1 MNQLMFYNKNIK
13 RGYLAPDFKTVHT
26 LEKRKDEAR
35 RIVNKYPGRI
45 PVICQRKTLDAPE
58 IDRKKY
64 LVPKDL
70 SLANFMYIIRKRVK
84 LSPEKSIYLF
94 IDGNMITL
102 TTLMSAIYEE
112 HKNKDGFLYIDYSCE
127 STFG

>member
-1 MNQLMFYNKNIK
+1 
-13 RGYLAPDFKTVHT
+13 
-26 LEKRKDEAR
+26 
-35 RIVNKYPGRI
+35 
-45 PVICQRKTLDAPE
+45 
-58 IDRKKY
+58 
-64 LVPKDL
+64 
-70 SLANFMYIIRKRVK
+70 MYIIRKRVK

-102 TTLMSAIYEE
+102 TTLMSAIYQE

>member
-1 MNQLMFYNKNIK
+1 MNKLMFYNKNSN
-13 RGYLAPDFKTVHT
+13 RGRLAPDFKIVHT
-26 LEKRKDEAR
+26 LEKRKEEAR
-35 RIVNKYPGRI
+35 RIVDKYPDRI

-94 IDGNMITL
+94 INGNMVTL
-102 TTLMSAIYEE
+102 TTLMSAIYED
-112 HKNKDGFLYIDYSCE
+112 HKNNDGFLYIDYSCE